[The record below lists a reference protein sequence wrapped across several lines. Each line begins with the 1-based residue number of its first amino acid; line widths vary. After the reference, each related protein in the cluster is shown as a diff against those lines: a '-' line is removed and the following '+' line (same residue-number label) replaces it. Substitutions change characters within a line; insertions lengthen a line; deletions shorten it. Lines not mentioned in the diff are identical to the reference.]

1 MPRATRSAASRCAA
15 SSTSPPKW
23 TTPSRVCTAMSSA
36 LRFFSATKAALTLP
50 VTSASEAYSPADC
63 AGACASAAGPAAI
76 DIWAIAAAPR
86 VQAASRVRSFIPL
99 CSFVSGPRGRQ
110 GRTTATSSLAPEGAA
125 QERDHRKH
133 DEDEEQYLGN
143 RGRPGC
149 DPAEAEHGGDQGDD
163 EE

>member
-1 MPRATRSAASRCAA
+1 
-15 SSTSPPKW
+15 
-23 TTPSRVCTAMSSA
+23 
-36 LRFFSATKAALTLP
+36 
-50 VTSASEAYSPADC
+50 DC

-163 EE
+163 EENDGVVQHGMLLSCLVGLRVVAKERIDFALRFFARLAV